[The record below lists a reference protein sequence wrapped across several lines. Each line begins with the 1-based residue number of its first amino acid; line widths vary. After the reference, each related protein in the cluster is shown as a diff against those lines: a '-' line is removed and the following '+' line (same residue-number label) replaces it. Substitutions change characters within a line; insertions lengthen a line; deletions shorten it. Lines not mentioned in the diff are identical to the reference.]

1 MLRANGTFGIRTVG
15 MPGRYDAGGYHG
27 PAVVNHYY
35 RGGCWNC
42 TGRGGEAAAA
52 SAVGLA
58 AGATIGAPVA
68 LPYYPVGTWSLRSPP
83 TVTTNWSTAQLLRL
97 RCDLAQALSAN
108 GLYYWVAPVS

>member
-1 MLRANGTFGIRTVG
+1 

-68 LPYYPVGTWSLRSPP
+68 LPYYPVGTLVVAKPPDCHYQLVDGSIITFAVRPGSGPIGKWSL
-83 TVTTNWSTAQLLRL
+83 LLGRASFL
-97 RCDLAQALSAN
+97 KDQA
-108 GLYYWVAPVS
+108 